1 MLLQSSRR
9 CHNALKTVSIF
20 SMVYADVYVCTY
32 FGRRVALSS
41 VHVSLFTIFKAD
53 NMMLNFYNTTP
64 LCIHNR
70 KHSHTHTHTRVR
82 TLTLYIACIW
92 PVQCKWISRIWKWFL
107 YKKLSGWSI
116 LHHSSSSPIIC
127 RFEPYVVVGPCA
139 CFTRARIYIY
149 ETWYMCIARGMH
161 ELMYPKNT

>member
-9 CHNALKTVSIF
+9 CHNALYPVSIF
-20 SMVYADVYVCTY
+20 SMVYVDVYVCTY

-53 NMMLNFYNTTP
+53 NMMLNFHYMTP

-70 KHSHTHTHTRVR
+70 KHSHTHTQAR

-92 PVQCKWISRIWKWFL
+92 TVQCKWISRIWKWFL

-127 RFEPYVVVGPCA
+127 RFEPYVDVGPCA

-149 ETWYMCIARGMH
+149 QNGICVLRAVCMGLCIQ
-161 ELMYPKNT
+161 ENT